1 MSTATTGN
9 PPRAQAA
16 QTGQTG
22 QGALAALT
30 VSQHASAAGD
40 VAASSETLS
49 LDAQQ
54 IYRSLADADATTDTA
69 YLNSSQ
75 EPAAAQQRYQADI
88 APSGARWATAAQG
101 EAGAWFAVNKQVHA
115 LDAGYHYIAETQLVT
130 GTGPGTVAA
139 DFGRLDDDIGNAI
152 AADQAVF
159 NSSSAAGSGAF
170 GGLEAGIIVA
180 ALVMAACC
188 AWGLSRRLAEYR

>member
-22 QGALAALT
+22 LTPQQPRHRKHRFRLPRGRGRTSTPGTLRLLLITIVTQCLAWGALAAFT
-30 VSQHASAAGD
+30 VSRHASAAGD
-40 VAASSETLS
+40 VAASGETLS

-88 APSGARWATAAQG
+88 ARHHRAESGHGRERERRRLRQPGHARRPRDGRVLCLGAVPAAG
-101 EAGAWFAVNKQVHA
+101 GVPV
-115 LDAGYHYIAETQLVT
+115 
-130 GTGPGTVAA
+130 
-139 DFGRLDDDIGNAI
+139 
-152 AADQAVF
+152 
-159 NSSSAAGSGAF
+159 SAA
-170 GGLEAGIIVA
+170 
-180 ALVMAACC
+180 C
-188 AWGLSRRLAEYR
+188 